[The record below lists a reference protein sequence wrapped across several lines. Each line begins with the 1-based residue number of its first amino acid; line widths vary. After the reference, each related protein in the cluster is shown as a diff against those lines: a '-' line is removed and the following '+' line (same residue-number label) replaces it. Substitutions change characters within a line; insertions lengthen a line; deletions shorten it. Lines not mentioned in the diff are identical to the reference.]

1 MFKMYVSP
9 VYNIKKVPINKIIPN
24 SYNPNKVAHRELDLL
39 KLSILKDG
47 YTMPIV
53 CYYEE
58 NKDIYTIVDGFHRFL
73 VMKNSK
79 EIFDRENGCLPVSV
93 IYKPIEERIAS
104 TIRHNRARG
113 EHEVDSMINIV
124 TSLVNEGVTDEWLEK
139 NLGMDNDEILRL
151 KQVSGITEL
160 FSNSSFSNSW
170 IMGDLI

>member
-1 MFKMYVSP
+1 
-9 VYNIKKVPINKIIPN
+9 
-24 SYNPNKVAHRELDLL
+24 
-39 KLSILKDG
+39 
-47 YTMPIV
+47 MPIV
-53 CYYEE
+53 CYYEK

-139 NLGMDNDEILRL
+139 I
-151 KQVSGITEL
+151 
-160 FSNSSFSNSW
+160 
-170 IMGDLI
+170 